1 MCRLRNQGCPPV
13 GQAYAPSATT
23 HVRSISHSLIPP
35 RSLADARS
43 YSVEVSGVGTSSKPS
58 FYPAKD
64 GQPPQPVYATS
75 TALFRIGSHGPA
87 RSPRSVRTTEL
98 PFMPGS
104 SQSSHPHELAGKF
117 LHPRTAPTSHHSER
131 KTPSTVLESVTRTMD
146 GWGIGEVSMNELWGN
161 IEVAGA
167 CAGSKRYLVG
177 CLGGYGDVDPIE
189 SGGEFYVKHVEG
201 RELVVVWKGF
211 KGREKD
217 VEVDAKEWGQV
228 PVQQQA
234 GAGGW

>member
-1 MCRLRNQGCPPV
+1 M
-13 GQAYAPSATT
+13 
-23 HVRSISHSLIPP
+23 
-35 RSLADARS
+35 LADARS

-75 TALFRIGSHGPA
+75 TALFRIGTHGPA

-131 KTPSTVLESVTRTMD
+131 KTPSTVLELVTRTMD

-189 SGGEFYVKHVEG
+189 SGGEFEVKHVEG
-201 RELVVVWKGF
+201 RGLVVVWKGF

-228 PVQQQA
+228 PVQQA